1 MKINRNDVLFVT
13 AIVLAVWFALTS
25 WFWVYLANVFFS
37 FPVGII
43 SLILWLVIK
52 KDEKKRN
59 KVIPIILII
68 GLVSSLGA
76 LAFFA

>member
-1 MKINRNDVLFVT
+1 MKISRNDVLFVT

-25 WFWVYLANVFFS
+25 WFWVYLANLFFS

-43 SLILWLVIK
+43 SLILWLAIK

-68 GLVSSLGA
+68 GCVSSLGA